1 MIYIIKIILLLICI
15 NYVQG
20 DAVLNGL
27 PVTFDMG
34 GTISYIPDNG
44 GGTQTGYQLTLGYYG
59 SSWLAV

>member
-1 MIYIIKIILLLICI
+1 
-15 NYVQG
+15 
-20 DAVLNGL
+20 
-27 PVTFDMG
+27 MG